1 MFRASRDAPATRPR
15 GWEFCQCAVA
25 NLAEVRGDRILPDS
39 QRSGSSALLR
49 QGYHRRP
56 FGPPE
61 DQPSVSSVDFEH
73 RFKALADCSADA
85 IFITDFDSAKF
96 VEVNGRACALFG
108 YAREQLCGMTGRQ
121 LQPAEDAAI
130 VDAIGRELVE
140 TGTVHRPAIRLQK
153 SNGER
158 FFGELRSSVYHAE
171 GRKLYVTLVRDI
183 SAHLSREADLE
194 EAYRALKEIEAHLV
208 RSSRLAAIGE
218 IAAGIA
224 HEVNNPAAS
233 TLTNLELLHGDLQ
246 KLSVEVRN
254 PNRTLSSL
262 STAMETFSN
271 EARDSVRDSL
281 EGIQRIAFIVKGLR
295 GFTRIDGDDVD
306 VLDINEVVQ
315 TAHNLVRHQIRH
327 VARVEFDLRA
337 SDRLPASRGRLIQ
350 VVLNLLL
357 NAAQAIEEG
366 GGGVISVATSST
378 SDGVLLRVEDDG
390 PGVPSEIALRVFDP
404 FFTTKGAERGTGLG
418 LSVCADII
426 HRHRGTF
433 RLVKGQLSGACFEAM
448 LPLHTGLSPR
458 LSSRSALPP
467 SGPPLR
473 ILMID
478 DEVMLIRAY
487 RRLLGRQHDV
497 VAAYGGEEALA
508 ILVCDQD
515 FDLILCDLMMP
526 GTDGVSVYE
535 GLQGSYPH
543 LLDRVVFSSGGPTT
557 ARAREFLRRPGI
569 VCLDKPISSEAL
581 MDFVA
586 QRQSGTM
593 RIARLDPLTVQRA

>member
-1 MFRASRDAPATRPR
+1 MT
-15 GWEFCQCAVA
+15 
-25 NLAEVRGDRILPDS
+25 
-39 QRSGSSALLR
+39 
-49 QGYHRRP
+49 
-56 FGPPE
+56 
-61 DQPSVSSVDFEH
+61 SVDFEH

-96 VEVNGRACALFG
+96 VEVNARACALFG
-108 YAREQLCGMTGRQ
+108 YAREKLCGMTGRQ
-121 LQPAEDAAI
+121 LQPLEDAEI
-130 VDAIGRELVE
+130 VDTIGRELIE
-140 TGTVHRPAIRLQK
+140 KGCVHRPAVRLQK
-153 SNGER
+153 HSGEL
-158 FFGELRSSVYHAE
+158 FFGDLRSSVYHAG
-171 GRKLYVTLVRDI
+171 GRKLYVTIVRDI

-194 EAYRALKEIEAHLV
+194 EAYRALKESEAHLV

-233 TLTNLELLHGDLQ
+233 TLTNLELLHGDLK
-246 KLSVEVRN
+246 KLAEEVKRPDTSV
-254 PNRTLSSL
+254 SSL
-262 STAMETFSN
+262 VAALELFCN
-271 EARDSVRDSL
+271 EARESLRDSL

-295 GFTRIDGDDVD
+295 GFARIDGDDVD
-306 VLDINEVVQ
+306 SLDINEVVQ
-315 TAHNLVRHQIRH
+315 TAGNLVRHQIRH
-327 VARVEFDLRA
+327 AAHLEFDLQA
-337 SDRLPASRGRLIQ
+337 NERLPASRGRLIQ

-357 NAAQAIEEG
+357 NSAQAIEEG
-366 GGGVISVATSST
+366 GGSVIRVST
-378 SDGVLLRVEDDG
+378 LGTRDSILLRVEDDG
-390 PGVPSEIALRVFDP
+390 PGVPPEMAQRVFDP
-404 FFTTKGAERGTGLG
+404 FFTTKGADRGTGLG
-418 LSVCADII
+418 LSVCADIV

-433 RLVKGQLSGACFEAM
+433 RLCKGKLPGACFEAM
-448 LPLHTGLSPR
+448 IPLQTGLSPR
-458 LSSRSALPP
+458 ITPTSSPPP

-473 ILMID
+473 ILVID

-508 ILVCDQD
+508 ILSCDQA

-535 GLQGSYPH
+535 GLQLTYPE
-543 LLDRVVFSSGGPTT
+543 LLERVVFSSGGPTS
-557 ARAREFLRRPGI
+557 ARAQDLLRRPGI

-593 RIARLDPLTVQRA
+593 RIVQLAPSTDALRDTRRGAQRA